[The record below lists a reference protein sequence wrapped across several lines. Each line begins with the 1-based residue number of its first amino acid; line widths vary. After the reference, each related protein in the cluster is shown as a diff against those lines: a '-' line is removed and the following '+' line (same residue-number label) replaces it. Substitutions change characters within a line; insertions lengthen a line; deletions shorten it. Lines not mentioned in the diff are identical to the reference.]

1 VSLAVLVWHPFPPQ
15 TEPGVFEATAI
26 DVGQGESLLLAFPDG
41 KLMLLDGGGIAAYG
55 VRRKPR
61 LEIGEDVVSPYLWT
75 RSIRRLDTIALTHPH
90 EDHIGGLAAV
100 VANFR
105 PKQLWIGS
113 VADTPEWRHLRAEAL
128 RCGVR
133 IISFEAGQSF
143 RYGGTEIAVLAPELG
158 HEPSAKAPN
167 NDSLVLRVA
176 YGRRSF
182 LFTGDIERR
191 VEMELVEAGLAHA
204 DVLKV
209 PHHGSRTSSTEPF
222 VDGVAP
228 SFALISAGYE
238 NPFGNPHP
246 SVVGR
251 FEERHTLVLR
261 TDLDGMVSVRSNGR
275 WIRYETG
282 VPEPLRQIY

>member
-1 VSLAVLVWHPFPPQ
+1 
-15 TEPGVFEATAI
+15 I
-26 DVGQGESLLLAFPDG
+26 DVGQSESLFLAFPDG

-55 VRRKPR
+55 ARRKPR
-61 LEIGEDVVSPYLWT
+61 LDIGEDVVSPYLWT

-105 PKQLWIGS
+105 PRELWIGS

-133 IISFEAGQSF
+133 IVSFEAGRRF
-143 RYGGTEIAVLAPELG
+143 RYGGTEIAVLAPEPG

-176 YGRRSF
+176 YGQRSF

-191 VEMELVEAGLAHA
+191 VEMELVEAGLGHA

-222 VDGVAP
+222 VDAVAP
-228 SFALISAGYE
+228 SFALISAGFE
-238 NPFGNPHP
+238 NSFGNPHP
-246 SVVGR
+246 AVVGR
-251 FEERHTLVLR
+251 LEQRQTLVLR
-261 TDLDGMVSVRSNGR
+261 TDLHGLVSVRSNGR
-275 WIRYETG
+275 SIRFETAA
-282 VPEPLRQIY
+282 PEALRQLY